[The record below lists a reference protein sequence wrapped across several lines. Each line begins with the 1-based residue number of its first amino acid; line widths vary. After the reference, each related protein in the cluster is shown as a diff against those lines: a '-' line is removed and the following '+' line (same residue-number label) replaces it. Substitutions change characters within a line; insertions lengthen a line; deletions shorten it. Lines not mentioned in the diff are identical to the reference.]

1 MLDIPFEPTQDKS
14 FSQKK
19 SCIYLKIKCG
29 KDFLGLSQRLNHY
42 YSYIY
47 IYIYICIIYSDQWGK
62 ALSHSS
68 LYISRFWRCS
78 PSYSIYISNTLAT
91 H

>member
-47 IYIYICIIYSDQWGK
+47 IYIYMYNIQRPVGKSVIPLVAVYFTLLALQHLIQHIY
-62 ALSHSS
+62 
-68 LYISRFWRCS
+68 
-78 PSYSIYISNTLAT
+78 
-91 H
+91 

>member
-42 YSYIY
+42 YSNIY
-47 IYIYICIIYSDQWGK
+47 IYIYMYNIQRPVGKSVIPLVAVYFTLLALQPLIQHIY
-62 ALSHSS
+62 
-68 LYISRFWRCS
+68 
-78 PSYSIYISNTLAT
+78 
-91 H
+91 